1 MNTLQVINNKKNVLI
16 NDSQGCAF
24 LKYRLTFSGAN
35 MTRTPGPWWVY
46 PVIGASYFERATS
59 TRYPHVNNNTCIRV
73 VVPIRHRAEDEIYI
87 YSITSNTPI
96 ETLSIGEQFVK
107 DTGTNKWVPCFV
119 FTLYVSV
126 TSDPG
131 SILRGVEVY
140 VYSNKL
146 TNTANYGMEVFDQ
159 KGNPVFNSANYYI
172 RVKDTYFKEFKPGQ
186 VEPSAFSESRSYDV
200 SKLGITLIR
209 TARAQDIGI
218 DGTVVSM
225 YPQAYF
231 LNQKIE
237 VDEDY
242 NTTQYII
249 SELDQHK
256 HFPVSVDLAE
266 I

>member
-1 MNTLQVINNKKNVLI
+1 MNILQVINKKNNVLI

-35 MTRTPGPWWVY
+35 VTRSSKAQIEYT
-46 PVIGASYFERATS
+46 IGAYYWERMPS
-59 TRYPHVNNNTCIRV
+59 LRYPRTNSITCIRV
-73 VVPIRHRAEDEIYI
+73 VVPIRHRTEDEAYI
-87 YSITSNTPI
+87 YAITSNTPI
-96 ETLSIGEQFVK
+96 ETLILGERFVK
-107 DTGTNKWVPCFV
+107 DTDTNKWVPCFT
-119 FTLYVSV
+119 FTLYNPA

-140 VYSNKL
+140 VYSNKP
-146 TNTANYGMEVFDQ
+146 TNTAKYGMEVFDE
-159 KGNPVFNSANYYI
+159 KGKPVFNSANYYL
-172 RVKDTYFKEFKPGQ
+172 RAKDSYFKEFQPGQ

-209 TARAQDIGI
+209 MTRAQQIGI
-218 DGTVVSM
+218 DGSVVSM
-225 YPQAYF
+225 YPQSIF
-231 LNQKIE
+231 LNRKIE
-237 VDEDY
+237 VEEDY
-242 NTTQYII
+242 NITHYIV